1 MEQCIADFTAY
12 LRNEKKSPENTVLS
26 YSRDLKGFCRFMQEA
41 GVSDA
46 AKVNRTNV
54 MAYVYELQKQKKAEG
69 EVLVTTVLFNHESQ
83 TIHDRVEIDKVPLL
97 TENDYCVGGC
107 TALLDAV
114 GETVEHIKNIHKYA
128 RAEDVPQ
135 HTLFVIT
142 TDGMENA
149 STKYSCV
156 QVKRLIE
163 EQKERGW
170 EFLFFGANIDA
181 VDVGHDLGIAK
192 ERVANFNNDA
202 KGINLN
208 FAVVSEAVSCLR
220 TGKQLKADWKKKID
234 EDYKNRKK

>member
-1 MEQCIADFTAY
+1 MKQNLTELVFILDRSGSITGLEADTIG
-12 LRNEKKSPENTVLS
+12 
-26 YSRDLKGFCRFMQEA
+26 GFNAM
-41 GVSDA
+41 
-46 AKVNRTNV
+46 
-54 MAYVYELQKQKKAEG
+54 LQKQKKAEG
-69 EVLVTTVLFNHESQ
+69 EVLVTTVLFNHESK
-83 TIHDRVEIDKVPLL
+83 TIHDRAAIDKVPLL
-97 TENDYCVGGC
+97 TEKDYCVGGC

-149 STKYSCV
+149 STKYSCA
-156 QVKRLIE
+156 QVKSLIE
-163 EQKERGW
+163 QQKERGW
-170 EFLFFGANIDA
+170 EFLLFGANIDA
-181 VDVGHDLGIAK
+181 VDVGCDLGIAK
-192 ERVANFNNDA
+192 ERVANFNNYA

>member
-1 MEQCIADFTAY
+1 MKQNLTELVFILDRSGSMTGLEADTIG
-12 LRNEKKSPENTVLS
+12 
-26 YSRDLKGFCRFMQEA
+26 GFNAM
-41 GVSDA
+41 
-46 AKVNRTNV
+46 
-54 MAYVYELQKQKKAEG
+54 LQKQKKAEG

-83 TIHDRVEIDKVPLL
+83 TIHDRVAIDKVPLL
-97 TENDYCVGGC
+97 TEKDYCVGGC

-114 GETVEHIKNIHKYA
+114 GETGEHIKSIHKYA

-149 STKYSCV
+149 STKYSCA
-156 QVKRLIE
+156 QVKSLIE
-163 EQKERGW
+163 QQKEHGW

-181 VDVGHDLGIAK
+181 VDVGCDLGIAK

>member
-1 MEQCIADFTAY
+1 MKQNLTELVFIIDRSGSMAGLEVDTIG
-12 LRNEKKSPENTVLS
+12 
-26 YSRDLKGFCRFMQEA
+26 GFNGM
-41 GVSDA
+41 
-46 AKVNRTNV
+46 
-54 MAYVYELQKQKKAEG
+54 LQKQKKAEG

-114 GETVEHIKNIHKYA
+114 GETVDHIKNIHKYA

-149 STKYSCV
+149 STKYSCA
-156 QVKRLIE
+156 QVKSLIE
-163 EQKERGW
+163 QQKERGW

-181 VDVGHDLGIAK
+181 VATAAGFGIEK
-192 ERVANFNNDA
+192 ERAVDFNNDGE
-202 KGINLN
+202 GINLN
-208 FAVVSEAVSCLR
+208 FEGVCKFIKTMSAGAPNGAE
-220 TGKQLKADWKKKID
+220 WKRDIEK
-234 EDYKNRKK
+234 DYKCRKKQK

>member
-1 MEQCIADFTAY
+1 MKQNLTELVFILDRSGSMTGLEADTIG
-12 LRNEKKSPENTVLS
+12 
-26 YSRDLKGFCRFMQEA
+26 GFNAM
-41 GVSDA
+41 
-46 AKVNRTNV
+46 
-54 MAYVYELQKQKKAEG
+54 LQKQKKAEG
-69 EVLVTTVLFNHESQ
+69 EVLVTTVLFNHESKS
-83 TIHDRVEIDKVPLL
+83 IHDRVAIDKVPLL
-97 TENDYCVGGC
+97 TEKDYCVGGC

-149 STKYSCV
+149 STKYSCA
-156 QVKRLIE
+156 QVKSLIE
-163 EQKERGW
+163 QQKEHGW

-181 VDVGHDLGIAK
+181 VDVGCDLGIAK

-208 FAVVSEAVSCLR
+208 FAAVSEAVSCLR
-220 TGKQLKADWKKKID
+220 ADKPLKADWKKNID
-234 EDYKNRKK
+234 EDYKKRKK

>member
-1 MEQCIADFTAY
+1 MKQNLTELVFILDRSGSMAGLEADTIG
-12 LRNEKKSPENTVLS
+12 
-26 YSRDLKGFCRFMQEA
+26 GFNAM
-41 GVSDA
+41 
-46 AKVNRTNV
+46 
-54 MAYVYELQKQKKAEG
+54 LQKQKKAEG
-69 EVLVTTVLFNHESQ
+69 EVLVTTVLFNNERK
-83 TIHDRVEIDKVPLL
+83 TIHDRVAIDKVPLL
-97 TENDYCVGGC
+97 TEKDYCVGGC

-149 STKYSCV
+149 STKYSCA
-156 QVKRLIE
+156 QVKHLIE
-163 EQKERGW
+163 QQKENGW

-181 VDVGHDLGIAK
+181 VDVGCDLGIAK

-208 FAVVSEAVSCLR
+208 FAAVSEAVSCLR
-220 TGKQLKADWKKKID
+220 TGKQLNADWKKNID
-234 EDYKNRKK
+234 EDYKKRKK